1 MGETSAGI
9 TSGKEDEMEEILIID
24 RNAVYELDEECLKRK
39 IEDEKKKQEEKQ
51 RTDRG
56 EREGEKT

>member
-1 MGETSAGI
+1 MGKTSAGI

>member
-51 RTDRG
+51 RTDRE

>member
-1 MGETSAGI
+1 MGKTSAGI

-56 EREGEKT
+56 ERKGEKT

>member
-51 RTDRG
+51 RADRG